1 LVAVVIVP
9 QLGHAEDLAGF
20 LLDGVGPVLPDEF
33 EDITDSPDDVVRV
46 FGVIDENA
54 VPVDAERVAM
64 WVLCGRETVR
74 FLEHARRADTQGI
87 ERVGRVG
94 AGFPPVAKR
103 TSQRPSTQ
111 PTA

>member
-1 LVAVVIVP
+1 VV
-9 QLGHAEDLAGF
+9 
-20 LLDGVGPVLPDEF
+20 
-33 EDITDSPDDVVRV
+33 
-46 FGVIDENA
+46 GVIDEDA

-74 FLEHARRADTQGI
+74 FLEHARRAG
-87 ERVGRVG
+87 RGSNGSGRVG